1 MRVGIVAQRGNARA
15 AYLAADIR
23 ELLLDRDA
31 TVLVDRVTAD
41 VLDVDGVDV
50 GEMAAADLVV
60 SIGGDGTF
68 LYAARGAGSTPVL
81 GVNLGEVGFL
91 NAVPPD
97 EALETVAAEVE
108 RYRETGAIQH
118 RTVPRVTA
126 TGEGDWTMTPAM
138 NEIAVQGHQR
148 GHVDGISLEIR
159 VDGSLYSSA
168 RADGVLVATPTG
180 STAYNLSEGGPL
192 MHPSIGGFA
201 ITDMCGA
208 GAMPP
213 VVVPLESTI
222 TIRVEDAPTAVVTSD
237 GSSHRQVEPPTE
249 LTVEAAAEPARVAGP
264 VSDFFQALN
273 KLE

>member
-1 MRVGIVAQRGNARA
+1 MRVGIVAQRENARA

-23 ELLLDRDA
+23 ELLVERGA
-31 TVLVDRVTAD
+31 TVVVDRETAA
-41 VLDVDGVDV
+41 VLDSEGVNI
-50 GEMAAADLVV
+50 GEMAECDLVV

-81 GVNLGEVGFL
+81 GINLGEVGFL

-97 EALETVAAEVE
+97 EALETVATEVE
-108 RYRETGAIQH
+108 RFRETGTIQH

-126 TGEGDWTMTPAM
+126 RGEADWTMTPAM

-148 GHVDGISLEIR
+148 GHVDGITIEIR

-168 RADGVLVATPTG
+168 RGDGVLVTTPTG

-192 MHPSIGGFA
+192 IHPEIDGFA

-213 VVVPLESTI
+213 VVVPLESTV
-222 TIRVEDAPTAVVTSD
+222 TIRVEDAPEAVVTSD
-237 GSSHRQVEPPTE
+237 GSSHRQVETPTT
-249 LTVEAAAEPARVAGP
+249 LTVEAAEEPARVAGP